1 VDPVSRLERS
11 VEERL
16 ADLDTL
22 FGRAGVRYALIGAT
36 ALLLQGIVLPR
47 TTRDLDF
54 AVSVGHSIDEVRT
67 LFEAHGLRSSTTV
80 RHRFIAEE
88 GLEIDVLPIRGG
100 TWADRVELPGGESI
114 SQAGLA
120 EAIESAES
128 IRLPTGSAFV
138 APLSVLVAVKLH
150 VATVRSDERDLGD
163 ACAVLTQYESV
174 RARRFAVDYIKE
186 GDLSW
191 DTAGA
196 WLAGRDAHG
205 ILDRESRTAVLASV
219 EQLLGDVRLSDRFAG
234 GNEDR
239 DLLSAFRVGLSRAA

>member
-1 VDPVSRLERS
+1 MDPVSRLERR

-88 GLEIDVLPIRGG
+88 GLEIDVLPIRAR
-100 TWADRVELPGGESI
+100 TDRVELPGGESI
-114 SQAGLA
+114 SQVGLA
-120 EAIESAES
+120 EAI
-128 IRLPTGSAFV
+128 GSATSVALPAGSVCV
-138 APLSVLVAVKLH
+138 APLPVLAAVKLH
-150 VATVRSDERDLGD
+150 VATIRLDERDLQD
-163 ACAVLTQYESV
+163 AFAVLAQYES
-174 RARRFAVDYIKE
+174 AGIRRFDIDYLAE
-186 GDLSW
+186 GSLSW
-191 DTAGA
+191 DTADA
-196 WLAGRDAHG
+196 WLAGQDARG
-205 ILDRESRTAVLASV
+205 ILHRESRTAILTAA
-219 EQLLGDVRLSDRFAG
+219 EHLLGDIRLSDRFAQG
-234 GNEDR
+234 PEDR
-239 DLLSAFRVGLSRAA
+239 ALLTAFRAGLTRAS

>member
-1 VDPVSRLERS
+1 MDPVSRLERR

-88 GLEIDVLPIRGG
+88 GLEIDVLPTRAR
-100 TWADRVELPGGESI
+100 TDRVELPGGESI
-114 SQAGLA
+114 SQVGLA
-120 EAIESAES
+120 EAI
-128 IRLPTGSAFV
+128 GSATSVALPAGSVCV
-138 APLSVLVAVKLH
+138 APLPVLAAVKLH
-150 VATVRSDERDLGD
+150 VATIRLDERDLQD
-163 ACAVLTQYESV
+163 AFAVLAQYES
-174 RARRFAVDYIKE
+174 AGIRRFDIDYLAE
-186 GDLSW
+186 GSLSW

-196 WLAGRDAHG
+196 WLAGQDARG
-205 ILDRESRTAVLASV
+205 ILHRESRTAILTAA
-219 EQLLGDVRLSDRFAG
+219 EHLLGDIRLSDRFAQG
-234 GNEDR
+234 PEDR
-239 DLLSAFRVGLSRAA
+239 ALLTAFRVGLAHAS

>member
-1 VDPVSRLERS
+1 MDPVSRLERS

-120 EAIESAES
+120 EAIGGAES
-128 IRLPTGSAFV
+128 VALPAGSVCV
-138 APLSVLVAVKLH
+138 APLSVLAAIKLY
-150 VATVRSDERDLGD
+150 VATIRSDERDLQD
-163 ACAVLTQYESV
+163 AFAVLAQYES
-174 RARRFAVDYIKE
+174 AGTRRFEIDYDAQSHLTLE
-186 GDLSW
+186 
-191 DTAGA
+191 TAGA

-205 ILDRESRTAVLASV
+205 VLHQHSRAAVAGAV
-219 EQLLGDVRLSDRFAG
+219 EVLFRDVRLSNRFAG
-234 GNEDR
+234 GPENR
-239 DLLSAFRVGLSRAA
+239 ALLAAFRAGLEPAT